1 MPLKIG
7 SLFSGVGGLDLG
19 LMWGLADRGVASE
32 LVWHVEMGKY
42 PSQVLASRFPEAA
55 HCDDVFKVDASFE
68 GIDLLCGGFPCQP
81 ISSAGHKRGSEDERF
96 LWPEMVRI
104 ADEMKPAMVVFE
116 NVGNLLK
123 IEDGAMMNL
132 VLSDLHRI
140 GYNTSWRMFS
150 AADVGA
156 PHVRYRV
163 FGLAWRRDHIPVS
176 DPDPIEATPNHFDE
190 HTWHNEEWRKDIPI
204 LIEPPPNQRERAKC
218 LGNAVVPAC
227 ARRVGRVAAE
237 IWKGNPPT
245 HKDAICA
252 PARRMDDDGKWIPA
266 GALAMF
272 GEPVIS
278 IGELIAE
285 ECDIPQWGLQG
296 SVIDGEYRVSCP
308 WDIDSGARPSFTYPT
323 PAVWAG
329 GIDRPNVIL
338 DALKERIP
346 AHQLQLEDRAML
358 EHLRAIDP
366 QPTDMAA
373 EYRRVRTSKRI
384 NPEFVEAMMGFPRG
398 WTAK

>member
-1 MPLKIG
+1 MRPLKIG

-19 LMWGLADRGVASE
+19 LLWGLADQGVQAE
-32 LVWHVEMGKY
+32 LAWHVEMGVY
-42 PSQVLASRFPEAA
+42 PSKVLAARFPNAA
-55 HCDDVFKVDASFE
+55 HGDDVFKVDSSFE
-68 GIDLLCGGFPCQP
+68 DIDLLCGGFPCQP
-81 ISSAGHKRGSEDERF
+81 ISSAGHKKGSEDERF

-104 ADEMKPAMVVFE
+104 ADEKKPAMVVFE

-140 GYNTSWRMFS
+140 GYDVSWRMFS

-163 FGLAWRRDHIPVS
+163 FGLAWRRDYVPS
-176 DPDPIEATPNHFDE
+176 PDEDSSHTPELPSPFDE
-190 HTWHNEEWRKDIPI
+190 GLWHNGDWRKDTPI
-204 LIEPPPNQRERAKC
+204 LSDPPPNQRERAKC

-227 ARRVGRVAAE
+227 ARRVGRVAAS

-245 HKDAICA
+245 HSDAVCA
-252 PARRMDDDGKWIPA
+252 PERRMDDSGDWIPE
-266 GALAMF
+266 GVQAMF
-272 GEPVIS
+272 GEPVGAQS
-278 IGELIAE
+278 ETSE
-285 ECDIPQWGLQG
+285 WSNQG
-296 SVIDGEYRVSCP
+296 SVIDGAYRVNCP
-308 WDIDSGARPSFTYPT
+308 WDIDSGARPQYTYPT

-338 DALKERIP
+338 DALNERIP

-373 EYRRVRTSKRI
+373 EYRKVRISKRI

>member
-1 MPLKIG
+1 MKPLKIG

-19 LMWGLADRGVASE
+19 LMWGLADGGVASE
-32 LVWHVEMGKY
+32 LAWHVEMGKY
-42 PSQVLASRFPEAA
+42 PSQVLAARFPNAA
-55 HCDDVFKVDASFE
+55 HCDDVFKVDDSFE
-68 GIDLLCGGFPCQP
+68 DIDLLCGGFPCQP
-81 ISSAGHKRGSEDERF
+81 ISSAGRQMGSEDERF

-104 ADEMKPAMVVFE
+104 ADEKKPAMVVFE

-132 VLSDLHRI
+132 VIADLHRI
-140 GYNTSWRMFS
+140 GYDVSWRMFS

-156 PHVRYRV
+156 PHVRHRV
-163 FGLAWRRDHIPVS
+163 FGLAWRRDHPAQ
-176 DPDPIEATPNHFDE
+176 EAGDLERLPTMFDE
-190 HTWHNEEWRKDIPI
+190 QDWHNGDWRKDTPI
-204 LIEPPPNQRERAKC
+204 LAEPPPNQRERAKC

-227 ARRVGRVAAE
+227 ARRVGRVAAS

-245 HKDAICA
+245 QEGAVCA
-252 PARRMDDDGKWIPA
+252 PERRMDDTGKWLPQ
-266 GALAMF
+266 GVLSMF
-272 GEPVIS
+272 GDASE
-278 IGELIAE
+278 
-285 ECDIPQWGLQG
+285 DNTIPQWGSQG
-296 SVIDGEYRVSCP
+296 SVIGGEYRINCP
-308 WDIDSGARPSFTYPT
+308 WDIDGGARPSYTYPT

-338 DALKERIP
+338 DALHERIP
-346 AHQLQLEDRAML
+346 GHQLQLEDKAML

-366 QPTDMAA
+366 PPTDMAA